1 MAGAAIHSAFI
12 RACDRSMGYAS
23 ILSKAKKIYAV
34 GCNPRHF
41 LNKTCCDFKLLEKKS
56 GEYFLTIMDEAF
68 TEYEAIHCSEMNNDT
83 DAPME

>member
-1 MAGAAIHSAFI
+1 
-12 RACDRSMGYAS
+12 MGYAS

-41 LNKTCCDFKLLEKKS
+41 LNKTCCDFKLLEEKS